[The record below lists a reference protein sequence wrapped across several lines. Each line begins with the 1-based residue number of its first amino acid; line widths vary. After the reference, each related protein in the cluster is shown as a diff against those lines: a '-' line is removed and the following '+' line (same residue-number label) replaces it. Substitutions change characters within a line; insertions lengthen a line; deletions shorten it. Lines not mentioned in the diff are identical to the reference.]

1 MTKLKKFTITCGAIF
16 LVCVLGV
23 LVMLPFCVNDLVDSY
38 NEIISDDMEFTYHEI
53 TLDENVKNLN
63 IYNSCYVEM
72 RKSKDNLIHV
82 KTLNAGITN
91 FSANVYYYDS
101 DDKAELDFSQK
112 GNGAITKDNIIKTIN
127 WNINHIPEAIIYVP
141 ENINITTVWQ
151 RLRNPYT
158 GEFYPQKPTDHY
170 ITNSSEDTVS
180 VEVVTDKAS
189 LILEINECK
198 NTLQQLYYELDDRRA
213 EYADRIKS
221 DMIIGTDSFN
231 YLYENIL
238 TERLHMVD
246 LIYSLNQNEEM
257 RSKYEEIAYTLTAN
271 EQALDISKLKI
282 ENAKKNSDHE
292 TFTKIRIEENAKIE
306 VSQKIVSDLS
316 LKFDNYIKLSSNF
329 QEAESSKETDAS
341 SSNEQTMPT
350 DEEST
355 SSQSSKQSMESE
367 SSKTEDNSSSEK

>member
-16 LVCVLGV
+16 LVCALTV

-38 NEIISDDMEFTYHEI
+38 NEIISDNMEFTYQET

-63 IYNSCYVEM
+63 IYNSCYVEI

-101 DDKAELDFSQK
+101 DDKAELSFSQK
-112 GNGAITKDNIIKTIN
+112 GNGTITKDNIIKTIN
-127 WNINHIPEAIIYVP
+127 WYINHIPEAIVYVP
-141 ENINITTVWQ
+141 QNVNITTEWE

-158 GEFYPQKPTDHY
+158 GKFYPPKSTDNY
-170 ITNSSEDTVS
+170 NPSSNEKSAT
-180 VEVVTDKAS
+180 VVTDKAS

-198 NTLQQLYYELDDRRA
+198 NTLQQLYYELDEKRA
-213 EYADRIKS
+213 EYTEQIQS
-221 DMIIGTDSFN
+221 NVIIGIDSFD

-246 LIYSLNQNEEM
+246 LIYSFNQNEEM
-257 RSKYEEIAYTLTAN
+257 RIEYEKIAYTLTAN

-282 ENAKKNSDHE
+282 EIAKQDQDYDRE
-292 TFTKIRIEENAKIE
+292 PFIKIRNEENAKIE

-316 LKFDNYIKLSSNF
+316 LKFENYIKLSLN
-329 QEAESSKETDAS
+329 EPYEETNMSSADEHS
-341 SSNEQTMPT
+341 MPS
-350 DEEST
+350 DEENT
-355 SSQSSKQSMESE
+355 SSQSSKPPYESE
-367 SSKTEDNSSSEK
+367 SSKTEDNSSSEN